1 MRAIGDPGGA
11 VTMNLSNWKIRSKL
25 ILLVGVMAVII
36 GTVAGVGVIYLRS
49 AATDLGKVTV
59 SGIEGVTSA
68 RLNQNVIGLNRTEY
82 FLALDP
88 SVQGMEARL
97 QRLGED
103 RKLFEER
110 LAQLRSTAGEIRNKL
125 LDEVAQS
132 YDDYNAEL
140 ENTFALAKQ
149 VGASVQLG
157 GAQQQ
162 LLDAVLKSRPKADA
176 LQKTVRAYS
185 DFVNKQGDEV
195 SAQAAADAAF
205 AQTLMIVVSVAG
217 VVGGLAFGYLLATI
231 GISKPLSGSIEN
243 LNRLSQG
250 DLTID
255 ITGGARGDEIGDIA
269 RALQVFKDTA
279 LAAEEMR
286 AQQAEEQRAKER
298 RQAVIDGLIK
308 NFDDTMS
315 SELTQL
321 TSASTELQATA
332 QSMSSTAE
340 ETSRQAT
347 AVAAAS
353 EQASANVQTVAAA
366 ADELSASVAEIS
378 RQVEQSTHIAGQAVA
393 DAERT
398 DAAVRILAEAAQKI
412 GAVVG
417 LINEIASQTNLLAL
431 NATIEAARAGEA
443 GKGFAVVASEVKN
456 LATQTAKATDDISA
470 QITGMQSSTD
480 EAVSAIKGIS
490 NIIGQMSEITTTI
503 ASAVQEQ
510 GAATQEIARNVQQA
524 AQGTQ
529 DVSTNIGGV
538 TQAAGETGAAS
549 TQVLGTASTL
559 SRQADTL
566 RSSVTQFLDG
576 VRSA

>member
-1 MRAIGDPGGA
+1 
-11 VTMNLSNWKIRSKL
+11 MNLSNWKMRSKL

-36 GTVAGVGVIYLRS
+36 GTVAGVGVVYLRS
-49 AATDLGKVTV
+49 AATDLGNVTI
-59 SGIEGVTSA
+59 SALEGVTSA

-88 SVQGMEARL
+88 SQQGLEARL
-97 QRLGED
+97 ARLAED

-110 LAQLRSTAGEIRNKL
+110 LAQLRSTAGEIRLKL
-125 LDEVAQS
+125 LDEIEQNYKA
-132 YDDYNAEL
+132 YNTHVDG
-140 ENTFALAKQ
+140 TFDLARQ
-149 VGASVQLG
+149 IGASVQLG
-157 GAQQQ
+157 GAQAQ
-162 LLDAVLKSRPKADA
+162 LLDAVAKSRPQADE

-185 DFVNKQGDEV
+185 DFVNQQGDEV
-195 SAQAAADAAF
+195 SAKAAADAAF
-205 AQTLMIVVSVAG
+205 AQTLMIVVALAG
-217 VVGGLAFGYLLATI
+217 VVGGLAFGYLLATV
-231 GISKPLSGSIEN
+231 GISKPLTGSIDQ
-243 LNRLSQG
+243 LNRLSRN
-250 DLTID
+250 DLAIE
-255 ITGGARGDEIGDIA
+255 IAGAARGDEIGDIA

-279 LAAEEMR
+279 LAAEAMR
-286 AQQAEEQRAKER
+286 AEQAEEQRAKER
-298 RQAVIDGLIK
+298 RQQVVDGLIK
-308 NFDDTMS
+308 TFDDTMS
-315 SELTQL
+315 NELTQL

-470 QITGMQSSTD
+470 QISGMQTSTE

-490 NIIGQMSEITTTI
+490 TIIGQMSEITTTI

-549 TQVLGTASTL
+549 TQVLGTAADL

-566 RSSVTQFLDG
+566 RQSVTQFLES

>member
-1 MRAIGDPGGA
+1 
-11 VTMNLSNWKIRSKL
+11 MNLSNWKIRSKL
-25 ILLVGVMAVII
+25 ILLVGVMAFII
-36 GTVAGVGVIYLRS
+36 GTVATVGVLYLQS
-49 AATDLGKVTV
+49 AASDLGKVKISAT
-59 SGIEGVTSA
+59 EGVASA

-88 SVQGMEARL
+88 SEKGIEARL
-97 QRLGED
+97 KRLAED
-103 RKLFEER
+103 RQLFSER
-110 LAQLRSTAGEIRNKL
+110 LAILRSSAGEIRNKL
-125 LDEVAQS
+125 LDDVEQS
-132 YDDYNAEL
+132 YADYNAEL
-140 ENTFALAKQ
+140 ENTFAIAKQ
-149 VGASVQLG
+149 VGANVQLG
-157 GAQQQ
+157 EAQQA
-162 LLDAVLKSRPKADA
+162 LLDAVAKSRPKADA

-185 DFVNKQGDEV
+185 DFVNKQSDEV
-195 SAQAAADAAF
+195 SAQATADAAF
-205 AQTLMIVVSVAG
+205 AQTLMIVVAVCG
-217 VVGGLAFGYLLATI
+217 VVGGLSFGYLLATL
-231 GISKPLSGSIEN
+231 GISKPLGRSIDH
-243 LNRLSQG
+243 LNRLSEG

-255 ITGGARGDEIGDIA
+255 INGNQRGDEIGDIA

-286 AQQAEEQRAKER
+286 ARQAEEQRVKEQ
-298 RQAVIDGLIK
+298 RQAAIDGLIK
-308 NFDDTMS
+308 TFDDTMS
-315 SELTQL
+315 SELAQL

-378 RQVEQSTHIAGQAVA
+378 RQVEQSTQIAGKAVSN
-393 DAERT
+393 AERT
-398 DAAVRILAEAAQKI
+398 DAAVRVLADAAQKI

-470 QITGMQSSTD
+470 QISGMQASTD
-480 EAVSAIKGIS
+480 EAVTAIQGITS
-490 NIIGQMSEITTTI
+490 IIGQMSEITTTI

-529 DVSTNIGGV
+529 DVSSNIGGV

-549 TQVLGTASTL
+549 SQVLGTASNL
-559 SRQADTL
+559 ARQAGTL
-566 RSSVTQFLDG
+566 RQSVTQFLDG

>member
-1 MRAIGDPGGA
+1 
-11 VTMNLSNWKIRSKL
+11 MNLSNWKMRSKL

-36 GTVAGVGVIYLRS
+36 GTVAGVGVVYLRS
-49 AATDLGKVTV
+49 AAADLGKVTV
-59 SGIEGVTSA
+59 SAAEGVTSA
-68 RLNQNVIGLNRTEY
+68 RLNQNVIALNRTEY

-88 SVQGMEARL
+88 SDKGIEARMK
-97 QRLGED
+97 RLEED
-103 RKLFEER
+103 RQLFTER
-110 LAQLRSTAGEIRNKL
+110 VAQLRSTAGEQRNKL
-125 LDEVAQS
+125 LDEVEAS
-132 YDDYNAEL
+132 FADYNTGL
-140 ENTFALAKQ
+140 EATFALAKQ

-157 GAQQQ
+157 QAQQS
-162 LLDAVLKSRPKADA
+162 LLNAVMASRPKADA

-185 DFVNKQGDEV
+185 DFVNKQGDEI

-205 AQTLMIVVSVAG
+205 AQTLMIVVAIAG
-217 VVGGLAFGYLLATI
+217 VVSGLAFGYLLATV
-231 GISKPLSGSIEN
+231 GISKPLTLSIDN
-243 LNRLSQG
+243 LNRLSQN

-255 ITGGARGDEIGDIA
+255 ITGGQRADEIGDIA

-279 LAAEEMR
+279 TAAEALR
-286 AQQAEEQRAKER
+286 AEQAEEQRAKER
-298 RQAVIDGLIK
+298 RQSVIDGLIRT
-308 NFDDTMS
+308 FDDTMS
-315 SELTQL
+315 SELSQL

-378 RQVEQSTHIAGQAVA
+378 RQVEQSTQIAGRAVA

-470 QITGMQSSTD
+470 QISGMQTSTD
-480 EAVSAIKGIS
+480 EAVGAIKGIS

-549 TQVLGTASTL
+549 SQVLGTASSL

-566 RSSVTQFLDG
+566 RSSVTQFLEG

>member
-1 MRAIGDPGGA
+1 MK
-11 VTMNLSNWKIRSKL
+11 LSNWKMRSKL

-36 GTVAGVGVIYLRS
+36 GTVAGVGVTYLRS
-49 AATDLGKVTV
+49 AATDLNNVTV
-59 SGIEGVTSA
+59 NGVEGLTSA
-68 RLNQNVIGLNRTEY
+68 RLNQNVIALNRTEY
-82 FLALDP
+82 NLALDP
-88 SVQGMEARL
+88 SEKGIEARL
-97 QRLGED
+97 KRVAEERQ
-103 RKLFEER
+103 LFAER
-110 LAQLRSTAGEIRNKL
+110 LAKLRGTAGENRNKL
-125 LDEVAQS
+125 LDEVEAS
-132 YDDYNAEL
+132 FADYNAGL
-140 ENTFALAKQ
+140 ESTFALAKQ
-149 VGASVQLG
+149 IGASVQLG
-157 GAQQQ
+157 QAQQALIDQ
-162 LLDAVLKSRPKADA
+162 LTATRPKADQ

-185 DFVNKQGDEV
+185 DYVSKQAEET

-205 AQTLMIVVSVAG
+205 AQTLMIVVAVAG

-231 GISKPLSGSIEN
+231 GISKPLSGSIDN

-255 ITGGARGDEIGDIA
+255 ITGGTRGDEIGDIA

-279 LAAEEMR
+279 TAAEALR
-286 AQQAEEQRAKER
+286 AEQAEEQRAKER
-298 RQAVIDGLIK
+298 RQAVVDGLIRT
-308 NFDDTMS
+308 FDDTMA
-315 SELTQL
+315 SELSQL

-378 RQVEQSTHIAGQAVA
+378 RQVEQSTQIAGRAVA

-470 QITGMQSSTD
+470 QISGMQASTD
-480 EAVSAIKGIS
+480 EAVGAIKGIS

-549 TQVLGTASTL
+549 SQVLGTASSL

-566 RSSVTQFLDG
+566 RQSVTQFLDG